1 MIKNHELETMSI
13 CLNDM
18 IEILEKS
25 KLNENLKASVVG
37 KMLVMYFIH
46 RVGRDDFL
54 ADMASLYD
62 FESIMRPDEG
72 ELH

>member
-25 KLNENLKASVVG
+25 KLNESLKASVVG

>member
-25 KLNENLKASVVG
+25 KLNESLKASVVG

-46 RVGRDDFL
+46 KVGRDDFL

>member
-46 RVGRDDFL
+46 KVGRDDFL

>member
-1 MIKNHELETMSI
+1 
-13 CLNDM
+13 M

-46 RVGRDDFL
+46 KVGRDDFL